1 MAKKI
6 KFNLKFGETSIR
18 TLSDL
23 RENFSPDDV
32 LDFFENGVLYK
43 FLERR
48 DYQEE
53 AEKIKKL
60 AAGQSRGDLEASLRG
75 ILDILGL
82 SAEKDALEEYLE
94 ARRFRLERE
103 RRLAAYIDDVSKEQK
118 VIIEY
123 FDGYE
128 ETVKGLIE
136 NRDDLGKIRA
146 HTKELLDHYKLILG
160 IDHSALLERLTKTK
174 ALYPVLH
181 MLSHDFFRNCW
192 GVDFNFVEGEEVV
205 RFMAWEGF
213 INSINSVTSR
223 QSGGTS
229 IPWLIKADNKKFSQH
244 WEDIE
249 VRGKKYMILHAP
261 PQAKIREPNDVKNE
275 FTANE
280 IISKFKTFDGI
291 QFRCQAKSNPLIY
304 VEV

>member
-6 KFNLKFGETSIR
+6 KFNLKFGDTSIR

-23 RENFSPDDV
+23 RENFSLDDV
-32 LDFFENGVLYK
+32 LEYFENGVLYK

-60 AAGQSRGDLEASLRG
+60 SAEQSRDNEEATLRG
-75 ILDILGL
+75 LLDILGL

-103 RRLAAYIDDVSKEQK
+103 RRFAAYINDVSKEQK
-118 VIIEY
+118 AIIEY

-128 ETVKGLIE
+128 QTVKGLIE
-136 NRDDLGKIRA
+136 NRDALGKIRA
-146 HTKELLDHYKLILG
+146 HTKELLDHYKPILEK
-160 IDHSALLERLTKTK
+160 DYLALLERLTE
-174 ALYPVLH
+174 AQAFYPVLH
-181 MLSHDFFRNCW
+181 MLSHDFFRNNW
-192 GVDFNFVEGEEVV
+192 WIEAAANTQPKAMKDFV
-205 RFMAWEGF
+205 RNMLTAIDEKDAK
-213 INSINSVTSR
+213 TKL
-223 QSGGTS
+223 
-229 IPWLIKADNKKFSQH
+229 PWLQTGEKFSEH

-249 VRGKKYMILHAP
+249 VPGKQYMILSAP
-261 PQAKIREPNDVKNE
+261 PYSKVRRPNDPKNE
-275 FTANE
+275 FTADKLSNN
-280 IISKFKTFDGI
+280 FKIFDGI
-291 QFRCQAKSNPLIY
+291 QFRCNSKTKPLFY